1 MSCLELAG
9 VRVHFA
15 TGDGPVRAVDEVD
28 LTIPENEILG
38 LVGES
43 GCGKTVLAL
52 SIVRLL
58 PKNASIEG
66 CIRYGGMNLLD
77 LGEKGMR
84 SIRGKEIA
92 LMLQNPA
99 TSLDPLMRIQEQ
111 VTESILAHNRVAK
124 KGAKAQSLEIL
135 QSVGIPP
142 ERAKE
147 YPHEFSGGMRQR
159 AALAIAM
166 APEPSLL
173 IADEPTKTLDG
184 RWKRQVLALIE
195 RLQRESGASV
205 LFITHDL
212 LAASA
217 ICHRMA
223 VMYAGEVVELAESR
237 ELFEHPLH
245 FYTRGLLKSLPRNG
259 FKPVAGAS
267 PSLLNLPSGCRFH
280 ARCASALPACSE
292 THPPMCETTP
302 GHFVRCLLYGIGE
315 SERPW
320 QVLQTGPAQ

>member
-1 MSCLELAG
+1 
-9 VRVHFA
+9 
-15 TGDGPVRAVDEVD
+15 
-28 LTIPENEILG
+28 

-66 CIRYGGMNLLD
+66 CILYGGMNLLD
-77 LGEKGMR
+77 LGENAMR

-111 VTESILAHNRVAK
+111 VTESILAHNRVVK
-124 KGAKAQSLEIL
+124 KEAKARSLEIL

-142 ERAKE
+142 KRARE

-166 APEPSLL
+166 APEPSLI
-173 IADEPTKTLDG
+173 IADEPTRMLDG
-184 RWKRQVLALIE
+184 PWKMQILAVVE
-195 RLQRESGASV
+195 RVQRECGASI
-205 LFITHDL
+205 LFVTHDL

-217 ICHRMA
+217 LCHRMA
-223 VMYAGEVVELAESR
+223 VMYAGEIVELAESP
-237 ELFEHPLH
+237 ELFQHPLH
-245 FYTRGLLKSLPRNG
+245 PYTRGLLESLPRRG
-259 FKPVAGAS
+259 LKPIPGTS
-267 PSLLNLPSGCRFH
+267 PSLLDLPSGCRFH
-280 ARCASALPACSE
+280 PRCASALPACLHA
-292 THPPMCETTP
+292 HPAMCETTP
-302 GHFVRCLLYGIGE
+302 GHSVRCLLYGVGE
-315 SERPW
+315 SE
-320 QVLQTGPAQ
+320 GP